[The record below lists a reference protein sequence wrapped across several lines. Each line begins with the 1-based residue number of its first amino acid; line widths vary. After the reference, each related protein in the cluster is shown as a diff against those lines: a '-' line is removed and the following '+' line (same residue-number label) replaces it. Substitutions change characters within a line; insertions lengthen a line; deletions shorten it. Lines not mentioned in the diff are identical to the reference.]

1 MAISRKEKIMSFVEE
16 LAKVAKEILE
26 AEKEATR
33 EIAREILHKQVAWGT
48 WQVALVVGAANEGER
63 KWVSY

>member
-1 MAISRKEKIMSFVEE
+1 MAISRKDKIMSFVEE

-33 EIAREILHKQVAWGT
+33 EIAREILHKQVA
-48 WQVALVVGAANEGER
+48 
-63 KWVSY
+63 